1 MKSARSLF
9 RLTLLG
15 CNAFNG
21 IIALEGC
28 CTRSEVRVRVTPTDF
43 THLSLSLL
51 KAAAFMASKLG
62 EVHKLTPEAGLWW
75 TRVFYLFINFFLSN
89 IIYIRIL

>member
-1 MKSARSLF
+1 MKSARTLF

-21 IIALEGC
+21 IIALQGC
-28 CTRSEVRVRVTPTDF
+28 CTRSEVRVSVTLTDF

-51 KAAAFMASKLG
+51 KVAALMASK
-62 EVHKLTPEAGLWW
+62 EVHKLNPRG
-75 TRVFYLFINFFLSN
+75 RFVVDQSFLFIYLLIFFLSN